1 MTDLHAKA
9 SDYGHILVAVDASE
23 PAKRAVARA
32 ARLARGT
39 GARLSLL
46 HVVRHM
52 QVPERLLDMAD
63 VEKITGVRGDLL
75 VLVANKILREAKGIA
90 AENGLREVE
99 TGFVDGDPATRI
111 VEHAKDLGADLIV
124 LGTRGLGKIR
134 TAFLGSV
141 SRKVT
146 NLAEVDVLVV
156 R

>member
-1 MTDLHAKA
+1 VTEPEPKA
-9 SDYGHILVAVDASE
+9 ADYRHILVAVDASE

-32 ARLARGT
+32 ARLARGS
-39 GARLSLL
+39 GARLTIV
-46 HVVRHM
+46 HMIRQM

-75 VLVANKILREAKGIA
+75 EMVAGKILREAKEIA
-90 AENGLREVE
+90 AANGLREVG
-99 TGFVDGDPATRI
+99 TSFLDGDPASGI
-111 VEHAKDLGADLIV
+111 VDRAREIGADLIV

-146 NLAEVDVLVV
+146 NLSEFDVLVV

>member
-1 MTDLHAKA
+1 VTDPDARPA
-9 SDYGHILVAVDASE
+9 DYAHVLVAVDASE
-23 PAKRAVARA
+23 PARRAVARA
-32 ARLARGT
+32 ARLAKGS
-39 GARLSLL
+39 GARLTLL
-46 HVVRHM
+46 HVIRHM

-75 VLVANKILREAKGIA
+75 EMVAGKILREAKGIA
-90 AENGLREVE
+90 RENGLRECE
-99 TGFVDGDPATRI
+99 TAFVDGDPATRI
-111 VEHAKDLGADLIV
+111 VEHARAEGADLIV
-124 LGTRGLGKIR
+124 LGTRGLGKVR